1 MKNIN
6 ILFFILFAYFSCNAQ
21 DPQLFENTWYLQN
34 LIIDGQDNLPPN
46 NEDVPFI
53 TVFFS
58 EIQFETGVC
67 DAMSGG
73 IIYDNLNSQF
83 SFDSWYMTFG
93 GCFGI
98 NATEN
103 AVYEGIY
110 LGEFFISNIDNPFT
124 YSITDEGSSKT
135 LVIFSSNGNEA
146 IYSNELLSTQDYSTN
161 LFTIL
166 PNPVKDELF
175 ISGTI
180 DWNDFTVNIFNIN
193 GKLVLSVNDSNL
205 NNKSIDV
212 QKLNSGIYFILLK
225 DKNGRSIIKKFIKN

>member
-53 TVFFS
+53 TVSFNENLFFT
-58 EIQFETGVC
+58 FVC
-67 DAMSGG
+67 DGLDG
-73 IIYDNLNSQF
+73 IVIYNNSQF
-83 SFDSWYMTFG
+83 SFDSWSMTLG

-103 AVYEGIY
+103 AVYQGIY

-135 LVIFSSNGNEA
+135 LVIFSSNGDEA
-146 IYSNELLSTQDYSTN
+146 IYSSVLLSTQDYSTN

-193 GKLVLSVNDSNL
+193 GKLILSVNDSNL